1 MAAKTTT
8 PAKASLS
15 GMPVAERPRLE
26 PCNRAISAQVRRRLC
41 RDLFNEEHG
50 TAAIDLA
57 IILPVLI
64 AMAFGL
70 VDYSSALLQ
79 QTQVQNAAQRGLQ
92 YALVRGFDSSAISN
106 VITRRTNSAVISA
119 TPAPSKFCGCP
130 SDQGISSTACSNL
143 CSDGSRAGTYVSASA
158 AATYVPYIALP
169 FVPASFALQSTA
181 TARVQ

>member
-1 MAAKTTT
+1 MAAST
-8 PAKASLS
+8 PVPTEVSLS
-15 GMPVAERPRLE
+15 AMLVAERRLGS
-26 PCNRAISAQVRRRLC
+26 CTRTISKWAWRRLC
-41 RDLFNEEHG
+41 RDLLNEEHG

-79 QTQVQNAAQRGLQ
+79 QTQVENAAQRGLQ
-92 YALVRGFDSSAISN
+92 YALARGFDSSGMSN
-106 VITRRTNSAVISA
+106 VITRSTGSAVISA

-130 SDQGISSTACSNL
+130 GNQGISSTACSDV
-143 CSDGSRAGTYVSASA
+143 CSDGSRAGTYVSSSA

-181 TARVQ
+181 TARIQ

>member
-1 MAAKTTT
+1 MAAETTLPT
-8 PAKASLS
+8 ETSFS
-15 GMPVAERPRLE
+15 GAPVAERPR
-26 PCNRAISAQVRRRLC
+26 PGPYTRAILARVRRRLC
-41 RDLFNEEHG
+41 QDLFNQEHG

-92 YALVRGFDSSAISN
+92 YALTHGFDSSAMSS
-106 VITRRTNSAVISA
+106 VITRNTNSAVISA

-130 SDQGISSTACSNL
+130 NNVGISSTTCSSL

-158 AATYVPYIALP
+158 AATYIPYIALP

-181 TARVQ
+181 TARIQ